1 VARQR
6 SPNRDKAF
14 EIYKEH
20 NGEID
25 LIKISEELNVSA
37 GTVRGWKNKDKWDE
51 KLFGTFQK
59 NTERSDKKIAD
70 NNKEKE
76 PVISDKEEVLRNAEL
91 TEKQRL
97 FCLYYIK
104 CFNATQSAI
113 KAGYA
118 PESAHAEGSRLLRNV
133 KVKSYIRELKGKMT
147 DSLFIDAMD
156 VLNKYIQIAFAD
168 ITDYLTFGQREIPVM
183 SMFGPM
189 KDDDGNIITKM
200 VNYVDFEESN
210 LVDGTIISEVK
221 QGKDGVSIKFDDR
234 IKALDKLS
242 QYFDLFP
249 DNFKRKI
256 EEEKI
261 KQSREKLELE
271 KTKVTGTDTET
282 ADDGFIEA
290 LEGRVVEVWED
301 EE

>member
-1 VARQR
+1 MARQR

-14 EIYKEH
+14 EIYKDN
-20 NGEID
+20 NGDID
-25 LIKISEELNVSA
+25 LTKIANELNISA

-51 KLFGTFQK
+51 TLFGTFQK
-59 NTERSDKKIAD
+59 DTERSNEKIIDKKL
-70 NNKEKE
+70 KKE
-76 PVISDKEEVLRNAEL
+76 PVISDKDEVLKNAEL

-118 PESAHAEGSRLLRNV
+118 SESAHAEGSRLLRNV

-168 ITDYLTFGQREIPVM
+168 ITDYLTFGQREVPIMGP
-183 SMFGPM
+183 FGPIENE
-189 KDDDGNIITKM
+189 DGEVITKLA
-200 VNYVDFEESN
+200 NFVDFEESN

-221 QGKDGVSIKFDDR
+221 QGKDGVSIKFEDR
-234 IKALDKLS
+234 MKALDKLS

-282 ADDGFIEA
+282 ANDGFIEA
-290 LEGRVVEVWED
+290 LEGKVDEVWED

>member
-1 VARQR
+1 MARQR

-14 EIYKEH
+14 EIYKKH
-20 NGEID
+20 NGEKD
-25 LIKISEELNVSA
+25 LIKIAEELYLSP

-51 KLFGTFQK
+51 KLFGTLQK
-59 NTERSDKKIAD
+59 NTERSNDKKID
-70 NNKEKE
+70 KKLKKE
-76 PVISDKEEVLRNAEL
+76 PVISDKDEVLKNAEL

-118 PESAHAEGSRLLRNV
+118 SESAHAEGSRLLRNV

-168 ITDYLTFGQREIPVM
+168 ITDYLTFGQREVPIMGP
-183 SMFGPM
+183 FGPIENE
-189 KDDDGNIITKM
+189 DGEVLTKLA
-200 VNYVDFEESN
+200 NFVDFEESN

-221 QGKDGVSIKFDDR
+221 QGKDGVSIKFEDR
-234 IKALDKLS
+234 MKALDRLS

-261 KQSREKLELE
+261 RQSREKLELE

-290 LEGRVVEVWED
+290 LEGRVDEVWED